1 MMEREI
7 IYKKIRS
14 IKELREFITDY
25 LIEHSE
31 MRTKAMLSQNT
42 FVIAYE
48 QGFLDALKTIRDL
61 LSKEGLLM
69 YRYVFE
75 EEQKRE
81 EDENRDTF

>member
-1 MMEREI
+1 MEREI
-7 IYKKIRS
+7 IHKKIRT

-31 MRTKAMLSQNT
+31 MRAKAMLSQNSY
-42 FVIAYE
+42 VIAYE

-69 YRYVFE
+69 YRYIFE

>member
-1 MMEREI
+1 MEREI
-7 IYKKIRS
+7 IHKKITS

-31 MRTKAMLSQNT
+31 MRTKGMLSQNT

-61 LSKEGLLM
+61 LSKDGLLM

-75 EEQKRE
+75 EKKERE
-81 EDENRDTF
+81 EDEHRDTF

>member
-1 MMEREI
+1 MEREI
-7 IYKKIRS
+7 IHKKIRS

-31 MRTKAMLSQNT
+31 QRAKAMLAGNT
-42 FVIAYE
+42 FVVGYE

-69 YRYVFE
+69 YRYVINE
-75 EEQKRE
+75 EEERE
-81 EDENRDTF
+81 EDKNRDIF

>member
-1 MMEREI
+1 MEREI
-7 IYKKIRS
+7 IHKKIRS
-14 IKELREFITDY
+14 IKQLREFITDY

-75 EEQKRE
+75 EKKERE

>member
-1 MMEREI
+1 VEREI
-7 IYKKIRS
+7 IHRKIRS

>member
-1 MMEREI
+1 MEREI
-7 IYKKIRS
+7 IHKKIRT
-14 IKELREFITDY
+14 IKELRELITDY

-48 QGFLDALKTIRDL
+48 QGFLDALKTVRDL

-75 EEQKRE
+75 EKRE
-81 EDENRDTF
+81 RAEDEHRDTF

>member
-1 MMEREI
+1 MEREI

-14 IKELREFITDY
+14 IKELREFITNY

>member
-1 MMEREI
+1 MEREI
-7 IYKKIRS
+7 IHKKIRS

-31 MRTKAMLSQNT
+31 MRSKAMLSQNT

-48 QGFLDALKTIRDL
+48 QGFLDALKTVRDL

-69 YRYVFE
+69 YRYVFN

>member
-1 MMEREI
+1 MEREI
-7 IYKKIRS
+7 IHKKIRT

-31 MRTKAMLSQNT
+31 MRAKAMLSQNT

-48 QGFLDALKTIRDL
+48 QGFLDCLKVIRDL

>member
-1 MMEREI
+1 MEREI
-7 IYKKIRS
+7 IHKKIRS

-31 MRTKAMLSQNT
+31 QRARAMFTNNT
-42 FVIAYE
+42 FIIAYE

-69 YRYVFE
+69 YRYVFD

>member
-1 MMEREI
+1 MEREI
-7 IYKKIRS
+7 IHKKIRS

-31 MRTKAMLSQNT
+31 MRAKAMLSQNT

-48 QGFLDALKTIRDL
+48 QGFLDALKTVRDL

-69 YRYVFE
+69 YRYVYE
-75 EEQKRE
+75 EKRERE
-81 EDENRDTF
+81 EDEHRDTF

>member
-1 MMEREI
+1 VEREI
-7 IYKKIRS
+7 IHKKIRS
-14 IKELREFITDY
+14 IRELREFITDY

-31 MRTKAMLSQNT
+31 MRSKAMFAQNN

-69 YRYVFE
+69 YRYIFE
-75 EEQKRE
+75 EKQERE
-81 EDENRDTF
+81 EDEHRDTF

>member
-1 MMEREI
+1 MEREI
-7 IYKKIRS
+7 IHKKIRN
-14 IKELREFITDY
+14 IKELRKFVTDY

-31 MRTKAMLSQNT
+31 QRAKAMITQNT

-69 YRYVFE
+69 YRYVINE
-75 EEQKRE
+75 EEERM
-81 EDENRDTF
+81 EDKNRDIF

>member
-1 MMEREI
+1 MEREI
-7 IYKKIRS
+7 IHKKIRS
-14 IKELREFITDY
+14 LKELREFITDY

-31 MRTKAMLSQNT
+31 MRAKAMLTQNT

-48 QGFLDALKTIRDL
+48 QGFLDALKIIRDL

-75 EEQKRE
+75 EKKERE

>member
-1 MMEREI
+1 MEREI
-7 IYKKIRS
+7 IYKKVRS

-31 MRTKAMLSQNT
+31 MRSKAMLTQNN

-69 YRYVFE
+69 YRYVINE
-75 EEQKRE
+75 EEERA
-81 EDENRDTF
+81 EDKNRDTF

>member
-1 MMEREI
+1 MEREI

-14 IKELREFITDY
+14 IEELREFITDY

-31 MRTKAMLSQNT
+31 QRAKAMLTGNT

-75 EEQKRE
+75 EKRERE

>member
-1 MMEREI
+1 VEREI
-7 IYKKIRS
+7 IHKKIRS
-14 IKELREFITDY
+14 VKELREFITDY

>member
-1 MMEREI
+1 MEREV

-31 MRTKAMLSQNT
+31 MRAKAMLSQNT

-69 YRYVFE
+69 YRYVFN

>member
-1 MMEREI
+1 MEREI
-7 IYKKIRS
+7 IHKKIRS
-14 IKELREFITDY
+14 VKKLREFITDY

-31 MRTKAMLSQNT
+31 MRSKAMLSQNT

-69 YRYVFE
+69 YRYIIE
-75 EEQKRE
+75 EKKERE

>member
-1 MMEREI
+1 MEREI
-7 IYKKIRS
+7 IRKKIRS

-31 MRTKAMLSQNT
+31 MRTKAMLTNNT

-48 QGFLDALKTIRDL
+48 QGFLDCLKIVRDL

-69 YRYVFE
+69 YRYVINE
-75 EEQKRE
+75 EEERA
-81 EDENRDTF
+81 EDKDRDIF

>member
-1 MMEREI
+1 MEREI
-7 IYKKIRS
+7 IHKKIRS

-75 EEQKRE
+75 EKKERE
-81 EDENRDTF
+81 EDKDRDTF

>member
-31 MRTKAMLSQNT
+31 MRAKAMITANINAVL
-42 FVIAYE
+42 YE
-48 QGFLDALKTIRDL
+48 QGWMDALRTIRDL
-61 LSKEGLLM
+61 LSREGLLM
-69 YRYVFE
+69 YRYVESE
-75 EEQKRE
+75 EEERT
-81 EDENRDTF
+81 EDKNRDTF